1 MLSRWPLVPG
11 AGEAYAK
18 GLWKSFGREQLG
30 CFDVLEE
37 LAFSLNCLNPSLH
50 VDPRKVG
57 FVVTAESS
65 ALLRECPHGP
75 SAEGSLL
82 FSQRRKPA

>member
-1 MLSRWPLVPG
+1 MLGRPKEWYVQDF
-11 AGEAYAK
+11 
-18 GLWKSFGREQLG
+18 WKSFGREQLG

-37 LAFSLNCLNPSLH
+37 LAFSLNGLNPSLH

-65 ALLRECPHGP
+65 SLLRECLYGP
-75 SAEGSLL
+75 SAEGCLL

>member
-1 MLSRWPLVPG
+1 MLGRPKEW
-11 AGEAYAK
+11 YAK

-65 ALLRECPHGP
+65 ALLRAGP
-75 SAEGSLL
+75 SAEGCLL